1 MGTMDIVRLRNRNN
15 EFNNMLNQT
24 DIKNIIKLLHQIW
37 TLNHEDFVW
46 ELYRQILHREPDEKG
61 FFHFFTALA
70 KGVAKKQIL
79 IAILTSREAIGL
91 YSQKVPPS
99 LPPNASK
106 TISSLIHSFFLSN
119 ALHFI
124 HALYNE
130 FLARNPIKTEVQQLS
145 VCLKTK
151 QSRIK
156 IIKKILTTNEFQK
169 ILIDANFINNLH
181 IKNREQN
188 QNKSIKNIGIFLGL
202 AYPTNLEGEGI
213 GRFSTRLAEGL
224 FKYDPT
230 IKIYVVTNDIN
241 LRSLR
246 NLFSQLVLLYPER
259 LIFYASNSMESIN
272 TELPVDVWIIPYI
285 GLELAMYL
293 DKPIILCLH
302 DLVHLHFKDLYYQ
315 ESTAEFCY
323 RLDRF
328 IHRLVDKASA
338 IIFSSNFT
346 RNHEGLQFLK
356 LPIEKTHVVRLTA
369 PVEEYT
375 AYHIHDESSFRTKY
389 KLYDDYIVYP
399 SVIRPHKN
407 HSLLIEAFMTFKQS
421 LEEPPSNLKLVFT
434 DHYRKRPIH
443 LPDVYLHCT
452 NEQIKNSIV
461 FLNRI
466 PSDNVPSLYKYAL
479 GTIVP
484 TFFEG
489 SCPFPILESLILDT
503 PVAASQIEVTSEVIT
518 NMTAFFSFNPY
529 SVEEISKAIYELSK
543 NGKQMLNQQKSALS
557 TALNRRWADVAK
569 EYYDIATKTICT

>member
-1 MGTMDIVRLRNRNN
+1 MDIVRLRNRNN
-15 EFNNMLNQT
+15 DFSNILNQT
-24 DIKNIIKLLHQIW
+24 NSKNIIELLRQIW
-37 TLNHEDFVW
+37 ALNHEDFVW

-61 FFHFFTALA
+61 FFHFYTTLA

-79 IAILTSREAIGL
+79 VAILTSREAIGL
-91 YSQKVPPS
+91 YSQKAPPS
-99 LPPNASK
+99 PPPNASK
-106 TISSLIHSFFLSN
+106 TISSFIHSFFLSN

-151 QSRIK
+151 QSRIE

-169 ILIDANFINNLH
+169 VLTDANSISNLH

-202 AYPTNLEGEGI
+202 AYPANLEGEGI

-230 IKIYVVTNDIN
+230 IKIYVVTNKIN
-241 LRSLR
+241 LSSLR

-259 LIFYASNSMESIN
+259 LIFYASDSMEFIN
-272 TELPVDVWIIPYI
+272 TELPVDVWIVPYV

-302 DLVHLHFKDLYYQ
+302 DLVHLHFQELYYQ
-315 ESTAEFCY
+315 GNTDEFCY

-328 IHRLVDKASA
+328 IHRLIDKASV
-338 IIFSSNFT
+338 IVFSSNFT

-356 LPIEKTHVVRLTA
+356 LPIEKTHVVRLA
-369 PVEEYT
+369 PPVEEYT
-375 AYHIHDESSFRTKY
+375 AYHIYDESSFRNKY
-389 KLYDDYIVYP
+389 KLYGDYIVYP

-407 HSLLIEAFMTFKQS
+407 HSLLIEAFIKFKQS
-421 LEEPPSNLKLVFT
+421 LEKPPSNLKLVFT
-434 DHYRKRPIH
+434 DHYRNSPIH

-461 FLNRI
+461 FLNRV
-466 PSDNVPSLYKYAL
+466 PSDTMPSLYEYAL

-484 TFFEG
+484 TLFEG

-503 PVAASQIEVTSEVIT
+503 PIAASQIEVTSEVVT
-518 NMTAFFSFNPY
+518 NMPAFFSFNPY

-543 NGKQMLNQQKSALS
+543 NGKQMLNQQKSAIS

-569 EYYDIATKTICT
+569 EYYDIINKTICI